1 MAQPFQNIRQR
12 PFEAQTFR
20 RNFGNN
26 FDTVVVSGF
35 SRYIR
40 AKQIVDFFILKEGDC
55 VCVSTKSDPPS
66 VLLRFSSPVVAEN
79 VVLRYNNADVYG
91 QKLKVFPSNNWHSV
105 SPQIS
110 LQSAEIPPLMGNNA
124 HIPTPKT
131 PSRRV
136 QAPSFLDVQPVIG
149 TSILNLAL
157 LIQKNNLNASN
168 NSIVESQWKSQ
179 TRSPQRNFPPSRRS
193 PPDNQQRNVT
203 DRRSACR
210 PSDIRAGRVQR
221 NADKDPTSNRR
232 DKNTLVKKQETA
244 QKVSH
249 TEKCPKDQGIK
260 RNEEIKG
267 PVVRRRRLG
276 RRNREKDIERAIQTA
291 VSKDSSRVVSSAGKN
306 MNKSDSSSLQKT
318 PHDVG
323 KEKPNCSTN
332 NNKNNETGIKATI
345 EKPFDGCKIN
355 TEGNE
360 KTKPKEDGASVDGVK
375 SKSTASAKENPAS
388 QGIGSK
394 KECPTRVNCK
404 KDKGGDKTTPKDSG
418 IENEKRAGGVK
429 DKSGEKGTLPVTQGT
444 ASKQKCPMGKSD
456 NKDNESCH
464 TPTRKDSV
472 LENESPKGSVK
483 SKSGEK
489 DILKSSMS
497 SESETKCPTN
507 KSNDTYIGKGGNEIT
522 KKDSIIENESTN
534 AKNKGRET
542 ESRKSTMGFASEK
555 KFVTRK
561 NGDKT
566 SGDENRKKTAKD
578 LVIESKSASDGIMR
592 KSGEGKSQQSMRD
605 GEKGEVS
612 QRMGPNDSAT
622 GNERPANNNKDR
634 NVESRKSTQDFDQ
647 DCLTTGSNSENDE
660 PGRNLAT
667 YKRCSTTGNVKQGQ
681 KDFDSKTYAGMKVAK
696 NDKKCSWDDNKNT
709 NIGSECRPSTSKSG
723 SEKKYPSSNIN
734 DAQHGKQVTASTNA
748 SKSHENVKGGD
759 VRSTNF
765 STDKN
770 LGTTQDSSGNKGP
783 IADNDKRNAET
794 RSEIVSTQNKSANNN
809 KSSVKTD
816 PQNSNVKNR
825 SQTVKSPQNLPN
837 GKKPSLENQQKKDEK
852 GLKKTGLKK
861 TSDRSSSKDNKLKQ
875 ANDSPTAAQ
884 RNPTQRNSTT
894 SKLAKNNGG
903 KAKPKSS
910 VSKKDVA
917 RERNHRF
924 MINAR
929 GDKRDSFGRNHE
941 KDSIRYRKRLDESSP
956 QPRSFSPYRNRISP
970 PRDSRVFE
978 GNRSPDRTTL
988 RNNLVRS
995 SDEVR
1000 SRKRAFE
1007 AAGLVV
1013 APPKRKCLN
1022 KKSTGDNKDKM
1033 DPKKVIDT
1041 TFEVTG
1047 LVLAPPKK
1055 MCLDDQSTRDTDIN
1069 GPEKVGSPNEF
1080 VPKKVIDTAFKATGL
1095 VVAPPKGKCLHNKSS
1110 GSNNNK
1116 MGTKRLFGL
1125 KDLRDV
1131 VIEKNSEKRYGTL
1144 KGQKN
1149 NNQKGGDGI
1158 RRGKQSDTKNI
1169 STRKNQEGKESIPV
1183 EISAED
1189 SNLKR
1194 RDCLNFD
1201 KGQAARDA
1209 LENSTKDSS
1218 KNLEDRGLA
1227 ITKTSAKDATQKSG
1241 DGSNL
1246 ATVQSVSDILK
1257 TSDTIE
1263 DSSMQKKPENHAAK
1277 TSVGDTTARS
1287 NDCTNSDKLQLQGNA
1302 LQYSDLM
1309 KDSSNNL
1316 EKKELTMTKCSSEQD
1331 YQGSSNC
1338 TDLDKEEVASHKLEN
1353 FKIWK
1358 ESSTQ
1363 KKPEDN
1369 GLTIAKK
1376 CSEYFC
1382 QKINDGTNFGKVEPA
1397 GDAMKFFDSMKNS
1410 TTRKKSDDKGL
1421 TIINSSLEQSVQK
1434 SSDGS
1439 SLYTIQV
1446 AGDSLK
1452 NPESINNMSTPNTP
1466 RDRETSLEHGSSKQ
1480 SIFPKGDNQNKI
1492 KESDRESPILIN
1504 QGHDDMKENLT
1515 KEKNSLEKNSYSKIP
1530 VSPCTAVLS
1539 TVLSLNFSISSENSF
1554 GVEGE
1559 HTTSTERNSD
1569 TCKAS
1574 LAADITQRNM
1584 TNNGNDKL
1592 KCSSFNTD
1600 SLKDSIQRDI
1610 EVEAGDRNQIQDEN
1624 FEQERNPSKGD
1635 VEENVCH
1642 VDQVS
1647 QCVGAFSTVIT
1658 TTDQSENENSNQS
1671 ESLSIPKMSDEE
1683 PLKDDC
1689 VKRNVFENQK
1699 SLPTVSKTV
1708 PSKTT
1713 TLGCT
1718 NSGITNSKFMLA
1730 KLKTLKTNAQ
1740 KTSRIQDRA
1749 NVATSEDRSI
1759 SVKINSASNSS
1770 QQENETTSPNN
1781 ASESK
1786 SEIVEDRIVKSAE
1799 TQSELATVSKYFACM
1814 KIAIDQKS
1822 DAGVSDAKLKPSLME
1837 ISGPN
1842 KDCSN
1847 SNHKNTDVEQQPVIT
1862 CDSAK
1867 KADDN
1872 FPNSTPTNKILPELE
1887 EVAPSISRKS
1897 LKPQSERRIMM
1908 IRVAKS
1914 DVQKVDKDENEENET
1929 QKSAEPKNMPVGAN
1943 VPDNMQKPV
1952 ESKTRMSACISETV
1966 KESKHSEVFSQENTS
1981 NVVSEEHVAE
1991 QPKVVCDSIGS
2002 KSSSGVAFL
2011 RKSTTITIAPALLAT
2026 EEVKRFKT
2034 DVLLVTEDHPM
2045 CVTNNSEKYFHNLST
2060 IDLQNNNI
2068 RIASTSISDVK
2079 KETQLQNE
2087 PTSAKDNSS
2096 FQNNA
2101 SENNQG
2107 KELTNVTC
2115 DSFNANESA
2124 SQVPKGLFLTTIT
2137 HDGSDC
2143 EVKRVKIEK
2152 TSPPKDNLEGKRY
2165 SLVDIHG
2172 RPNCDSINS
2181 DKTTPLSENP
2191 TSTTSTAI
2199 FSDFKTM
2206 VKLNNIEETLTKNDQ
2221 EYSIDDKRCD
2231 SDFQKTKDN
2240 LGNSK
2245 KSVSTNNAKH
2255 NSSATTNNELV
2266 CGKGTIMSSGNSSV
2280 KKCIINTNIVKI
2292 ESKERYLEVDR
2303 GNVLKNVHTVTG
2315 SSIEKDPVSVL
2326 GETEL
2331 VRCSSTLSNTCES
2344 KKHLIQQDRQDVLK
2358 NSQNGVG
2365 DSSDGILN
2373 ASSIERNPIPVLGEP
2388 RLVRSSS
2395 TNSRNSKDIL
2405 MQGDMLNVSI
2415 KYENNTDCSSETLS
2429 NLTSMERKPIPV
2441 LGEPRLVRSSST
2453 NSLSA
2458 NTENQSLLKPT
2469 GPSLQN
2475 HTRNYSQCAG
2485 VNAQGRKSGKRKI
2498 TRRKENKNRRKKRLR
2513 RMQNQQQ
2520 NQGAEDNVQCGK
2532 AVGNNGSVQQQNC
2545 EPESLKQV
2553 FRMRCKDYT
2562 TNVENF
2568 AQNLSLNESSQEIL
2582 QDVFQSGCFGD
2593 LMNDENFGQNEKGV
2607 SQNGTKPRLE
2617 QSSQEEVPN
2626 NDGNLVQNSNGV
2638 SQYDIE
2644 QNVNCSIQSTEVVL
2658 KHASQSQST
2667 GDAIK
2672 QAFQTVSHEVNNDE
2686 RSVQNVQS
2694 SQDELKLSSQIGCQK
2709 VNSCQNSVQSDTFN
2723 NASDRNYDFSGNE
2736 NALTLINKD
2745 FKSGCHN
2752 VNGGNS
2758 VQSGASFSDNGRGN
2772 LNYPSA
2778 SCQDILNQASQS
2790 GCESLSNGG
2799 SSVQNDGQDVNL
2811 TGDTAIAGK
2820 RKREDEPADVAGNKH
2835 QKCLNPSQKKNLNE
2849 LQSNQ
2854 SNEQAAGV
2862 EGMKLSGK
2870 ERNGQEQERR
2880 FLWENILTIE
2890 EQYDKESVAL
2900 LRNVKML
2907 ASMDPSLTEKLKG
2920 AFRDS
2925 LTEIGRKYLLDLHK
2939 LKVKNDSYKNQHKL
2953 AKGNNVPPKNPKNIQ
2968 STDQGKTQN
2977 QRKMIKAKTPQ
2988 SKPGTPQKKG
2998 KGNVNQT
3005 NPTKK
3010 QQGTGKAV
3018 DNGETNNQQKMA
3030 KGEMAENKTQ
3040 KKSQM
3045 KGNMPR
3051 NEPQNT
3057 PKGDNSQR
3065 NPHSQYNMIRPVGK
3079 IGPTNNKQNMVS
3091 GQGK

>member
-1 MAQPFQNIRQR
+1 L
-12 PFEAQTFR
+12 
-20 RNFGNN
+20 
-26 FDTVVVSGF
+26 GF
-35 SRYIR
+35 
-40 AKQIVDFFILKEGDC
+40 VPILICG
-55 VCVSTKSDPPS
+55 
-66 VLLRFSSPVVAEN
+66 
-79 VVLRYNNADVYG
+79 
-91 QKLKVFPSNNWHSV
+91 
-105 SPQIS
+105 
-110 LQSAEIPPLMGNNA
+110 
-124 HIPTPKT
+124 
-131 PSRRV
+131 
-136 QAPSFLDVQPVIG
+136 
-149 TSILNLAL
+149 
-157 LIQKNNLNASN
+157 
-168 NSIVESQWKSQ
+168 
-179 TRSPQRNFPPSRRS
+179 
-193 PPDNQQRNVT
+193 
-203 DRRSACR
+203 
-210 PSDIRAGRVQR
+210 
-221 NADKDPTSNRR
+221 
-232 DKNTLVKKQETA
+232 VKFT
-244 QKVSH
+244 
-249 TEKCPKDQGIK
+249 
-260 RNEEIKG
+260 G
-267 PVVRRRRLG
+267 PVVRRRRLR
-276 RRNREKDIERAIQTA
+276 RRNREKDIERPIQTA

-306 MNKSDSSSLQKT
+306 MDKSDSSSLQKT
-318 PHDVG
+318 SQDVG
-323 KEKPNCSTN
+323 KENNCSTN
-332 NNKNNETGIKATI
+332 NNKNNETGTKATI

-355 TEGNE
+355 TEGDE
-360 KTKPKEDGASVDGVK
+360 KTKPKEDGASIDGVK

-404 KDKGGDKTTPKDSG
+404 KDKGGDKTTPKDSV
-418 IENEKRAGGVK
+418 IENEKKAGGMK

-444 ASKQKCPMGKSD
+444 TSKQKCPTGKSD

-489 DILKSSMS
+489 DILKSTMS

-522 KKDSIIENESTN
+522 KKDSIIENESTG

-566 SGDENRKKTAKD
+566 SGDENRKAKD

-612 QRMGPNDSAT
+612 QRVGPNDSSI
-622 GNERPANNNKDR
+622 GNERSANNNNNNNKDM
-634 NVESRKSTQDFDQ
+634 NVESRKSTQGFDQ
-647 DCLTTGSNSENDE
+647 DCLTIGSNSKNDK
-660 PGRNLAT
+660 PGRNLAN
-667 YKRCSTTGNVKQGQ
+667 YKRCGTTGNVKQGQ
-681 KDFDSKTYAGMKVAK
+681 KDFVSKNYAGMKVAK

-723 SEKKYPSSNIN
+723 SENKYPSSNIN
-734 DAQHGKQVTASTNA
+734 DAQQGKQVTASTKAN
-748 SKSHENVKGGD
+748 KSQENMKGGD
-759 VRSTNF
+759 VRTKNF
-765 STDKN
+765 STDNN

-783 IADNDKRNAET
+783 IANNDKRNAET
-794 RSEIVSTQNKSANNN
+794 RSEIVSTQNKSANSN

-816 PQNSNVKNR
+816 AQNSNVKNR
-825 SQTVKSPQNLPN
+825 SQTVKSPQNIPN

-875 ANDSPTAAQ
+875 ANDSPAAQ

-894 SKLAKNNGG
+894 SKLAKNKDSLSDSRQPNASRNMENGG

-910 VSKKDVA
+910 VSKEDAA
-917 RERNHRF
+917 RERYCRF

-929 GDKRDSFGRNHE
+929 DDKHDSFGRNHE
-941 KDSIRYRKRLDESSP
+941 KDSIRYRKRLDESSSR
-956 QPRSFSPYRNRISP
+956 PRSFSPYRNRISP

-1000 SRKRAFE
+1000 SKKRAFE
-1007 AAGLVV
+1007 ATGLVV

-1022 KKSTGDNKDKM
+1022 NKSTGGNNDKI

-1055 MCLDDQSTRDTDIN
+1055 ICLDDQSTRGTDKN
-1069 GPEKVGSPNEF
+1069 GPEKVGNPNEF

-1095 VVAPPKGKCLHNKSS
+1095 VVAPPKGRCLDDKSS
-1110 GSNNNK
+1110 ESNNNK
-1116 MGTKRLFGL
+1116 MGPKRLFGL

-1131 VIEKNSEKRYGTL
+1131 VIEKNSEKHGTL
-1144 KGQKN
+1144 DKGQKN
-1149 NNQKGGDGI
+1149 NNGQNKGQKNNNKKGGDGI
-1158 RRGKQSDTKNI
+1158 RRGKQSDAKNI
-1169 STRKNQEGKESIPV
+1169 STRKNQEGEESIPV
-1183 EISAED
+1183 EIFAED

-1209 LENSTKDSS
+1209 LKNSTKDSS

-1246 ATVQSVSDILK
+1246 ATVQVASDILK
-1257 TSDTIE
+1257 TADTIE
-1263 DSSMQKKPENHAAK
+1263 DYSMRKKPENHRSTTAK

-1287 NDCTNSDKLQLQGNA
+1287 NGCTNSDKLQLQGNA
-1302 LQYSDLM
+1302 LQNSDLM
-1309 KDSSNNL
+1309 KDLSNNL
-1316 EKKELTMTKCSSEQD
+1316 EKEELTMTKCSSEQNH
-1331 YQGSSNC
+1331 QGSSDC
-1338 TDLDKEEVASHKLEN
+1338 TDLGKEEVSGNELEN
-1353 FKIWK
+1353 FRIRK

-1382 QKINDGTNFGKVEPA
+1382 QKINDGTNLGKVETA
-1397 GDAMKFFDSMKNS
+1397 GDAIKFFDSMKNS
-1410 TTRKKSDDKGL
+1410 ATRKKSDDKGL

-1466 RDRETSLEHGSSKQ
+1466 RDRETSLENSSSKQ

-1492 KESDRESPILIN
+1492 KESDRESPILIS
-1504 QGHDDMKENLT
+1504 QGHDDMKEHNLA
-1515 KEKNSLEKNSYSKIP
+1515 KENQLLVQQEQGDDSLEKDSYSKIP

-1539 TVLSLNFSISSENSF
+1539 TILSLNLSISSENSS

-1574 LAADITQRNM
+1574 LAADIMQRNM
-1584 TNNGNDKL
+1584 TNNGKDKL
-1592 KCSSFNTD
+1592 KCSSSNTD
-1600 SLKDSIQRDI
+1600 SLKASIKKDI
-1610 EVEAGDRNQIQDEN
+1610 VEARDRNQIQDEN
-1624 FEQERNPSKGD
+1624 FEQERNPLKGD

-1647 QCVGAFSTVIT
+1647 QCVGAFFTAI
-1658 TTDQSENENSNQS
+1658 TDQSENENSNQS
-1671 ESLSIPKMSDEE
+1671 ESLPIPKMSDEE

-1689 VKRNVFENQK
+1689 VKRNVLENQK

-1713 TLGCT
+1713 TLGNT
-1718 NSGITNSKFMLA
+1718 NSGITNSKFMLV

-1740 KTSRIQDRA
+1740 KTSRIQDKA
-1749 NVATSEDRSI
+1749 NVAMSEDRSI
-1759 SVKINSASNSS
+1759 SVKINSTLNSS
-1770 QQENETTSPNN
+1770 QQENETTNPNS

-1786 SEIVEDRIVKSAE
+1786 SEIVEDKIVKSAE

-1847 SNHKNTDVEQQPVIT
+1847 SNHKSTDVEQQPVIT

-1872 FPNSTPTNKILPELE
+1872 FPNSTPANKILPELE
-1887 EVAPSISRKS
+1887 EVAPSISTLSRKS
-1897 LKPQSERRIMM
+1897 LKPQSERRMMM
-1908 IRVAKS
+1908 IRVAKN
-1914 DVQKVDKDENEENET
+1914 DGQKVDKDENEENET
-1929 QKSAEPKNMPVGAN
+1929 QKSAEPKDMPVGAN

-1952 ESKTRMSACISETV
+1952 ESKTRMSACISKTV
-1966 KESKHSEVFSQENTS
+1966 KESKTSELFSQENTS

-1991 QPKVVCDSIGS
+1991 QPKVVCGSIGT

-2045 CVTNNSEKYFHNLST
+2045 CVTNSSEQCFHNLST
-2060 IDLQNNNI
+2060 SDLQNNNT

-2087 PTSAKDNSS
+2087 PT
-2096 FQNNA
+2096 
-2101 SENNQG
+2101 ENNQG

-2115 DSFNANESA
+2115 DSFNANESC
-2124 SQVPKGLFLTTIT
+2124 SQVSKGLSLTTIT
-2137 HDGSDC
+2137 HTGSDI
-2143 EVKRVKIEK
+2143 EQVKRVKIEK
-2152 TSPPKDNLEGKRY
+2152 PSPPKDNLEGKH
-2165 SLVDIHG
+2165 SLVGIHG

-2181 DKTTPLSENP
+2181 DKTTLSSENP
-2191 TSTTSTAI
+2191 TSTTSSAI
-2199 FSDFKTM
+2199 LSDFKTV
-2206 VKLNNIEETLTKNDQ
+2206 VKLNIEETLTKNDQ
-2221 EYSIDDKRCD
+2221 EFSIDDKRCD

-2240 LGNSK
+2240 LGKSK
-2245 KSVSTNNAKH
+2245 KSVSTCNVKH
-2255 NSSATTNNELV
+2255 NSSATTNTELV
-2266 CGKGTIMSSGNSSV
+2266 CGKGTTMSSGNSSV
-2280 KKCIINTNIVKI
+2280 KKCVINTNIVKN
-2292 ESKERYLEVDR
+2292 ESKERYLEVDGR
-2303 GNVLKNVHTVTG
+2303 NVLKRSHTVAG
-2315 SSIEKDPVSVL
+2315 SSIEKDPVPVL
-2326 GETEL
+2326 GETGL
-2331 VRCSSTLSNTCES
+2331 VRCSSTNTCE
-2344 KKHLIQQDRQDVLK
+2344 DRQDVLK
-2358 NSQNGVG
+2358 NSQNGVS

-2373 ASSIERNPIPVLGEP
+2373 AGSIERNPIPVLGEP
-2388 RLVRSSS
+2388 RLVRSTS

-2429 NLTSMERKPIPV
+2429 SLTSMERNPIPV

-2458 NTENQSLLKPT
+2458 NTENQSLLKPGT
-2469 GPSLQN
+2469 SLQN
-2475 HTRNYSQCAG
+2475 HTRNNSQSAG
-2485 VNAQGRKSGKRKI
+2485 VNAQGGKSGKRKI

-2520 NQGAEDNVQCGK
+2520 NQGAEENVQCGK
-2532 AVGNNGSVQQQNC
+2532 AVGNNDSVQQQNC

-2582 QDVFQSGCFGD
+2582 QEVFQSGCLGD
-2593 LMNDENFGQNEKGV
+2593 MMNDGNFGESEKGV
-2607 SQNGTKPRLE
+2607 SQNGSKPRLK

-2638 SQYDIE
+2638 SQHDFE
-2644 QNVNCSIQSTEVVL
+2644 QNLNCSIQSTAVVL
-2658 KHASQSQST
+2658 KHVSQSQST
-2667 GDAIK
+2667 GNAIK
-2672 QAFQTVSHEVNNDE
+2672 QAFQEVNNDE

-2709 VNSCQNSVQSDTFN
+2709 VNSGQNSVQSDTFN
-2723 NASDRNYDFSGNE
+2723 NASDGNYGFSGNE
-2736 NALTLINKD
+2736 NAQTLVNKD
-2745 FKSGCHN
+2745 LQSGCHN

-2758 VQSGASFSDNGRGN
+2758 VQSGAGFSDNGSGQN

-2790 GCESLSNGG
+2790 GCQSLSNGG

-2820 RKREDEPADVAGNKH
+2820 RKREDEPADLAGNKH
-2835 QKCLNPSQKKNLNE
+2835 QKCLNPSQEKNLIE
-2849 LQSNQ
+2849 AQSNQ

-2870 ERNGQEQERR
+2870 ERNGQEEERR
-2880 FLWENILTIE
+2880 FLWKNILAIE
-2890 EQYDKESVAL
+2890 EVGLHFNPYSTL
-2900 LRNVKML
+2900 L
-2907 ASMDPSLTEKLKG
+2907 
-2920 AFRDS
+2920 
-2925 LTEIGRKYLLDLHK
+2925 
-2939 LKVKNDSYKNQHKL
+2939 
-2953 AKGNNVPPKNPKNIQ
+2953 
-2968 STDQGKTQN
+2968 
-2977 QRKMIKAKTPQ
+2977 
-2988 SKPGTPQKKG
+2988 
-2998 KGNVNQT
+2998 
-3005 NPTKK
+3005 
-3010 QQGTGKAV
+3010 
-3018 DNGETNNQQKMA
+3018 
-3030 KGEMAENKTQ
+3030 
-3040 KKSQM
+3040 
-3045 KGNMPR
+3045 
-3051 NEPQNT
+3051 
-3057 PKGDNSQR
+3057 
-3065 NPHSQYNMIRPVGK
+3065 
-3079 IGPTNNKQNMVS
+3079 
-3091 GQGK
+3091 